1 MSRTIKCLIMRRL
14 FLLLVCLMLTFV
26 SFAQTEHLKFMGIPL
41 DGTIVDFNAKL
52 LAKGL
57 KYDAFFNNTLPT
69 GVLAYNG
76 VFAGEDA
83 HIFVYYNTNTKI
95 VYRAK
100 ATITC
105 LNENTAKSLE
115 KEIWTMITVKY
126 PNGEE
131 HQIEHEGF
139 PAHCTLLSNSNN
151 TYLGSISLYMSRSQY
166 NKLEGEVTLHV
177 DYEDGP
183 NGINN
188 KIENMDDL

>member
-1 MSRTIKCLIMRRL
+1 MRRIV
-14 FLLLVCLMLTFV
+14 LLLVSLMLTFV

-69 GVLAYNG
+69 GGLAYNG
-76 VFAGEDA
+76 IFAGKDA
-83 HIFVYYNTNTKI
+83 QIFVYYNTNTKV

-105 LNENTAKSLE
+105 LNEDMAKNLE
-115 KEIWTMITVKY
+115 EEIWALIKVKY

-131 HQIEHEGF
+131 HQDEHEGY

-151 TYLGSISLYMSRSQY
+151 TYLGSISLYMSKY
-166 NKLEGEVTLHV
+166 NKLEDKVTLHV

-183 NGINN
+183 NGIIN
-188 KIENMDDL
+188 KIDNMDDL

>member
-1 MSRTIKCLIMRRL
+1 
-14 FLLLVCLMLTFV
+14 MLTFV
-26 SFAQTEHLKFMGIPL
+26 TFAQTEHLKFMGIPL

-57 KYDAFFNNTLPT
+57 KYNAFFNNTLPT
-69 GVLAYNG
+69 EGLAYNS
-76 VFAGEDA
+76 VFAGKDA
-83 HIFVYYNTNTKI
+83 DIFVYYNTNTKV

-105 LNENTAKSLE
+105 LNENMAKNLE
-115 KEIWTMITVKY
+115 KEIWALIKVKY

-131 HQIEHEGF
+131 SQDEHEGY
-139 PAHCTLLSNSNN
+139 PAHCILLSNSNN
-151 TYLGSISLYMSRSQY
+151 IYLGSISLYISKNPY
-166 NKLEGEVTLHV
+166 KLEGKLTLHV

-183 NGINN
+183 NGILN